1 MRSSYYKII
10 TSKHHKIVDHIY
22 DISWSCCILWS
33 YQNVLSVYKIVS
45 TYNWWESIVSPGL
58 QGWDWGRGSATGMRS
73 EIVKNRNYFFL
84 FYSQLTWFRFFIPF
98 HLLLLLE
105 SDMVFQEVQPWGQPG
120 EGALQ
125 TNLYL
130 FLRSKTQ
137 RQISINQP
145 NMICWLSLDGKLVWT
160 SLGTTWIEG
169 EIMEFFWTFYQE
181 FH

>member
-1 MRSSYYKII
+1 MIYHDHVVSYDLIKTYSQCTKLCPHITDGKVLFHLDSRAQTGEGGVRRGWGLKLSRIEII
-10 TSKHHKIVDHIY
+10 
-22 DISWSCCILWS
+22 
-33 YQNVLSVYKIVS
+33 
-45 TYNWWESIVSPGL
+45 
-58 QGWDWGRGSATGMRS
+58 
-73 EIVKNRNYFFL
+73 FFL
-84 FYSQLTWFRFFIPF
+84 FYSQLTWFRFFFPF